1 MKGLKTIVIAAIF
14 AAVLLSGCNRNAADM
29 VVDGVVIIN
38 EQAETMTFSALLTD
52 EAIEPDTP
60 FQVRFFIQGKE
71 MREALGTD
79 LIFVDEEMKSRKASE
94 QPEEYKVEKTVE
106 IKETDRLDE
115 LVSAI
120 KNKDKEAITVEIVND
135 NGRIDDKVLH
145 KVKKE

>member
-1 MKGLKTIVIAAIF
+1 MKGLKTIVIAAIL
-14 AAVLLSGCNRNAADM
+14 AALLSGCNRNAADM
-29 VVDGVVIIN
+29 IVDGGIIIN
-38 EQAETMTFSALLTD
+38 EEAETMTFSARLTD
-52 EAIEPDTP
+52 EALEPDTP

-94 QPEEYKVEKTVE
+94 QPEEHKAEKRVE
-106 IKETDRLDE
+106 IKKTDRLDE

-120 KNKDKEAITVEIVND
+120 KNKDKEAVTVEIVND